1 LTTLSPRAFITL
13 TSDKNVGLI
22 DESFHKDI
30 LDRYVT
36 SGEDLS
42 ISKTYKDGVLFYSWH
57 LKDIEKYKEVQEMF
71 ADEFSK
77 SVKYST
83 SSSSPS
89 PHDPK
94 CKIVYSEDV
103 VKNGTGLFIERE
115 RTASEEWLY
124 KPGYIENN
132 EKVLITR
139 EWMERW
145 LMGLSDNSFS
155 KSSTSSN
162 GSNSGNGKKTS
173 AMDIVMST
181 YDKEPHEVREMT
193 KELLGVVDTEESG
206 SLGDS
211 EIPDQLT
218 LAVTFDT
225 FDDNREDES
234 DYREVHLSD
243 KCKFTRTQTKDG
255 KWGLVLECVIKLYT
269 HCLVKIR

>member
-1 LTTLSPRAFITL
+1 MLARLFQSSASKSLIRRTLLTTSPRAFVTL

-30 LDRYVT
+30 LRNQ
-36 SGEDLS
+36 EDLS

-77 SVKYST
+77 SVK
-83 SSSSPS
+83 
-89 PHDPK
+89 DPN
-94 CKIVYSEDV
+94 CTIVYTTS
-103 VKNGTGLFIERE
+103 GLFIERE

-145 LMGLSDNSFS
+145 LNELLVS
-155 KSSTSSN
+155 KISTSSN
-162 GSNSGNGKKTS
+162 DSNSGDGKKTS

-181 YDKEPHEVREMT
+181 HREPHEVTEMT

-218 LAVTFDT
+218 LAVTFDA
-225 FDDNREDES
+225 FDENREDDS
-234 DYREVHLSD
+234 HYREVHLSD
-243 KCKFTRTQTKDG
+243 KCKFTRTRTEDG
-255 KWGLVLECVIKLYT
+255 KWFYAM
-269 HCLVKIR
+269 VKEE

>member
-1 LTTLSPRAFITL
+1 MVNMLARLFQSSGSKSLIRWTLLTTSRRAFITL

-30 LDRYVT
+30 LRNQ
-36 SGEDLS
+36 EDLS

-77 SVKYST
+77 SVKPST
-83 SSSSPS
+83 SSPS
-89 PHDPK
+89 PHDPN
-94 CKIVYSEDV
+94 CVYSHS
-103 VKNGTGLFIERE
+103 GLFIERE

-145 LMGLSDNSFS
+145 LLSLLSDNSFS

-162 GSNSGNGKKTS
+162 GSNSGDGKKTS
-173 AMDIVMST
+173 AMDICMST

-225 FDDNREDES
+225 FDDNREDDS

-243 KCKFTRTQTKDG
+243 KCKFTRTRTKDG
-255 KWGLVLECVIKLYT
+255 KWFYAM
-269 HCLVKIR
+269 VKEEQ